1 MQNIYKLIYLI
12 LVFRVIIFK
21 KAKTKYL
28 LKYLF
33 RYLYYLFIN
42 KYLYNNKL
50 NLSNNIKL
58 YRKSF
63 NTKISKLNIFKDKEN
78 NKIAKYYILLR
89 QQLE

>member
-1 MQNIYKLIYLI
+1 MQKIYKLIYLI